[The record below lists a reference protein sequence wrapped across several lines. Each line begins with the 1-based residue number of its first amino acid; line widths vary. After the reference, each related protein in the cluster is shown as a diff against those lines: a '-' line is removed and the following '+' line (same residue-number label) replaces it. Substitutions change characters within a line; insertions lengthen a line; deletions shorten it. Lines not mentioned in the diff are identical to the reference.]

1 FGIDLSAGDYLAII
15 APATLASIGTAG
27 VPGAGLI
34 MLSLVLTTVGL
45 PMEGLAI
52 IAGIDRILDMART
65 SVNVSGDLMV
75 AVLIGKSENE
85 LDESIYNAD
94 EPVVVADS
102 IQSEPKIA

>member
-1 FGIDLSAGDYLAII
+1 
-15 APATLASIGTAG
+15 
-27 VPGAGLI
+27 

-75 AVLIGKSENE
+75 SVLIGKSENE
-85 LDESIYNAD
+85 LDEAIYRADDNVSELTKSNA
-94 EPVVVADS
+94 
-102 IQSEPKIA
+102 